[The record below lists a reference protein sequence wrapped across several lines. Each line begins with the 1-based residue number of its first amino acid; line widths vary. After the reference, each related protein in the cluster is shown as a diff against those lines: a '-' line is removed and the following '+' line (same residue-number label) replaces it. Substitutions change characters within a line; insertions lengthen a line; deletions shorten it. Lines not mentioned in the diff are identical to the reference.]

1 MPRLLYRSRTNRWIA
16 GVCGGLGEYFTVDAS
31 AIRLAFVLLAL
42 WQGFGVLVYLL
53 MVLII
58 PDDPVRE
65 MAAEPGLPPPPPPEE
80 DDAQRRGRVLGMG
93 LVLVGAYLVLRH
105 TMALQTL
112 FANQGV
118 GAVLILAG
126 LLLLILRS
134 RPR

>member
-1 MPRLLYRSRTNRWIA
+1 MPRLLSRSRTNRWIA
-16 GVCGGLGEYFTVDAS
+16 GVCGGLGEYFNVDAN

-53 MVLII
+53 MVLIL

-65 MAAEPGLPPPPPPEE
+65 VAAEPGLPPPQPEE
-80 DDAQRRGRVLGMG
+80 DDAQRRARVLGMG
-93 LVLVGAYLVLRH
+93 LVLVGAYLVLRN
-105 TMALQTL
+105 TMAFQTL
-112 FANQGV
+112 FGHQGV
-118 GAVLILAG
+118 GVLLILAG

>member
-93 LVLVGAYLVLRH
+93 LVLVGAYLVLRN
-105 TMALQTL
+105 TMVLQTL

>member
-1 MPRLLYRSRTNRWIA
+1 MPRLLSRSRTNRWIA
-16 GVCGGLGEYFTVDAS
+16 GVCGGLGEYFNVDAN

-53 MVLII
+53 MVFIL

-65 MAAEPGLPPPPPPEE
+65 VAAEPGLPPPQPEE
-80 DDAQRRGRVLGMG
+80 DDAQRRARVLGMG
-93 LVLVGAYLVLRH
+93 LVLVGAYLVLRN
-105 TMALQTL
+105 TMAFQTL
-112 FANQGV
+112 FGHQGV
-118 GAVLILAG
+118 GVLLILAG